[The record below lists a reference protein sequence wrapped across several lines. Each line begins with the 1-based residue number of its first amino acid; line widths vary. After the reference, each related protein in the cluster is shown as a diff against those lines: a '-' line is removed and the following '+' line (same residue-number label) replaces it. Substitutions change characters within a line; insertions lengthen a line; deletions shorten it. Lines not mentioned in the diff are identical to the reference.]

1 MKMKNVRYLGQ
12 NKLCAQQSRPYISF
26 HQPWLGTVSHSKIS
40 FKTHSPPWLI
50 GIRNLPALL
59 GAVPSQGHVL
69 TARLGVKN
77 LAELPAEQLPAKP
90 EHRST
95 LNRALVTAAALLQ
108 GSLENFI

>member
-1 MKMKNVRYLGQ
+1 MKIKNVRYLGQ

-26 HQPWLGTVSHSKIS
+26 HQPLLSVSHSKIS
-40 FKTHSPPWLI
+40 FKTHSSPWLI
-50 GIRNLPALL
+50 GIRNLPAWL

-69 TARLGVKN
+69 TARFGGKN